1 MRGLFGWIS
10 LQRNT
15 PEPESVGRAMA
26 HPFGTDAGLRLSTD
40 ARGGLGVVGDE
51 TLLLEEGNLCI
62 AVAGR
67 ARWKGE
73 PLAAGHAEDIARA
86 FRMQGPGL
94 LDALQGSF
102 ALALMDL
109 QTGDALLAVDR
120 IGIEPLAVAEFP
132 GGLAFAS
139 RADSVAAHP
148 ATSDA
153 LDAQSLYDYLYF
165 HCVPSPRTIFQGQH
179 KLLPA
184 QYLAWRDGQA
194 RRDFYWA
201 VQYRDEPAR
210 FAPLREE
217 FLALQETVV
226 RDAVDAPDTGTFLSG
241 GTDSS
246 TVTGFLARA
255 LEQAPDTYS
264 IGFEAEGYDEMEYA
278 RVAARHF
285 GARPHEYYVSPADVV
300 AAVPRIAAAYDEP
313 FGNASAIPAYYCARM
328 ADETGSR
335 HMLAG
340 DGGDEIFAGN
350 ARYVH
355 QKLLELYGQVPG
367 FLRRG
372 LIEPLAFADRLQG
385 LPPVRKLRSYI
396 EQTRNPLPDRMEAY
410 NFLHRTPAT
419 TLFTP
424 EFLASVDP
432 EEPLD
437 IIRDTYRRA
446 HSDHYL
452 NRMLHLELKMTLA
465 DNDLRKVSR
474 TCELAG
480 VRVRYPMLDQ
490 RLVEFAAR
498 VPPSLKLKGF
508 RLRWFFKESLKDFLP
523 QEILRKPKQ
532 GFGLPFGVWLR
543 DDPALQQLAG
553 DSLASLRNRGWINPA
568 YIDEL
573 QRLHRDEHP
582 AYYGVMIWVL
592 MMLEQWLQQAR
603 R

>member
-10 LQRNT
+10 PQLGT
-15 PEPESVGRAMA
+15 PEPDAVARAMA
-26 HPFGTDAGLRLSTD
+26 GPFGNDASLKISGDT
-40 ARGGLGVVGDE
+40 RGGLGVVGDE
-51 TLLLEEGNLCI
+51 TLLLEHGDLRFAI
-62 AVAGR
+62 AGR
-67 ARWKGE
+67 ARWQGE
-73 PLAAGHAEDIARA
+73 PLRPEHAETLAHA
-86 FRMQGPGL
+86 FRTQGPGL
-94 LDALQGSF
+94 LDALHGSF
-102 ALALMDL
+102 ALALIDL
-109 QTGDALLAVDR
+109 RSNDALLAVDR
-120 IGIEPLAVAEFP
+120 IGIEPLAVADLP

-148 ATSDA
+148 ATSSD
-153 LDAQSLYDYLYF
+153 LDPQSLYDYLYF

-184 QYLAWRDGQA
+184 QYLAWHDGHA
-194 RRDFYWA
+194 RKDFYWA
-201 VQYRDEPAR
+201 VEYRDEPAR
-210 FAPLREE
+210 FAPLREA

-226 RDAVDAPDTGTFLSG
+226 REAVDAPETGAFLSG

-246 TVTGFLARA
+246 TVTGFLARV
-255 LEQAPDTYS
+255 LDGAPHTYS

-278 RVAARHF
+278 RIAARHF
-285 GARPHEYYVSPADVV
+285 GACPHEYYVSPADVV

-313 FGNASAIPAYYCARM
+313 FGNASAIPAFYCARM
-328 ADETGSR
+328 AAENGSR

-355 QKLLELYGQVPG
+355 QKLLELYRQVPDI
-367 FLRRG
+367 LRRG
-372 LIEPLAFADRLQG
+372 LVEPLAFADGLQG

-396 EQTRNPLPDRMEAY
+396 EQTRTPLPDRMEAY
-410 NFLHRTPAT
+410 NFLHRSPAA

-424 EFLASVDP
+424 EFLASVEPD
-432 EEPLD
+432 EPLA
-437 IIRDTYRRA
+437 IIQDAYGRA
-446 HSDHYL
+446 HSGHYL

-523 QEILRKPKQ
+523 REILRKPKQ

-553 DSLASLRNRGWINPA
+553 DSLASLRNRGWIKPA

-573 QRLHRDEHP
+573 QRLHREEHA

-592 MMLEQWLQQAR
+592 MMLEQWLQQAGR
-603 R
+603 

>member
-1 MRGLFGWIS
+1 MRGLFGWIGS
-10 LQRNT
+10 QQGT
-15 PEPESVGRAMA
+15 PEPETVARAMGA
-26 HPFGTDAGLRLSTD
+26 PFGSDAGRRLVT
-40 ARGGLGVVGDE
+40 AGRGGLGVVGEE
-51 TLLLEEGNLCI
+51 TLLLEQGSLRI

-67 ARWKGE
+67 ARWRGE
-73 PLAAGHAEDIARA
+73 PLRPEHAEDLARA

-94 LDALQGSF
+94 LHALQGSF
-102 ALALMDL
+102 ALALIDL
-109 QTGDALLAVDR
+109 RDGDALLAVDR
-120 IGIEPLAVAEFP
+120 IGIEPLAIAEFP

-148 ATSDA
+148 ATPDA
-153 LDAQSLYDYLYF
+153 LDPQSLYDYLYF
-165 HCVPSPRTIFQGQH
+165 HCVPSPRTIFRGQH

-184 QYLAWRDGQA
+184 QYLAWRDGRA
-194 RRDFYWA
+194 REDFYWT
-201 VQYRDEPAR
+201 VEYRDEPAR

-226 RDAVDAPDTGTFLSG
+226 RDAVDAPDSGAFLSG

-255 LEQAPDTYS
+255 LGRGPDTYS
-264 IGFEAEGYDEMEYA
+264 IGFAAEGYDEMEYA
-278 RVAARHF
+278 RIAARHF

-300 AAVPRIAAAYDEP
+300 TAVPRIAAAYDEP

-328 ADETGSR
+328 AAEAGSR

-355 QKLLELYGQVPG
+355 QKLLELYGQIPG
-367 FLRRG
+367 SLRRG
-372 LIEPLAFADRLQG
+372 LIEPLAFAGPLQG

-396 EQTRNPLPDRMEAY
+396 EQTRTPLPDRMEAY
-410 NFLHRTPAT
+410 NFLHRTPAA
-419 TLFTP
+419 TLFTSD
-424 EFLASVDP
+424 FLASVEP
-432 EEPLD
+432 TEPLA
-437 IIRDTYRRA
+437 IIEDAYRRA

-523 QEILRKPKQ
+523 REILQKPKQ

-543 DDPALQQLAG
+543 DDPALQELAG
-553 DSLASLRNRGWINPA
+553 DSLASLRNRGWLNPA

-573 QRLHRDEHP
+573 QRLHREEHA

-592 MMLEQWLQQAR
+592 MMLEQWLATKGR
-603 R
+603 